1 VLTYRL
7 CRAAFTALDGEGAR
21 RYGGRWNSVGGAIV
35 YTSATVSLA
44 ALEYLV
50 RVDVTDAPSDL
61 VALTI
66 ELPDDISITRVHE
79 RDLPPRWHEYVD
91 VESCRVLG
99 DRWLAE
105 ASSAILAVPSA
116 AVTSEWN
123 YLVNL
128 AHMDAAAMQLI
139 AQHPFRFD
147 PRLVR

>member
-1 VLTYRL
+1 M
-7 CRAAFTALDGEGAR
+7 
-21 RYGGRWNSVGGAIV
+21 

-50 RVDVTDAPSDL
+50 HVDVADAPSDL

-79 RDLPPRWHEYVD
+79 RDLSPRWHEYVD

-123 YLVNL
+123 YLVNR
-128 AHMDAAAMQLI
+128 AHLDAAAMQLI
-139 AQHPFRFD
+139 AQRPFRFD